1 MLEFQNLT
9 IRRDNRTI
17 LSQLHME
24 VSPGTVLGLVGPDED
39 AKMTI
44 LRAAAGIAFPSE
56 GDVLLDGDSVFDK
69 KAGAWMRYGYLSRDH
84 VLFHQLKLFEYYE
97 MYLSLYKIRGR
108 IARIRIEDL
117 IEELDL
123 EKYTDLY
130 LEELPMERKSFVSLG
145 QAILHEP
152 QWLFLDQPFDG
163 LDGAG
168 REKMRSLLSRLHEE
182 GVSIILNC
190 SMLPEVAGMLTDV
203 LVLEEGKVVISGPIE
218 EVVERGMHERPVR
231 MHVLSNMD
239 GALDVLKTND
249 LVERVIVDGSHVLFR
264 FSGDEVEEAR
274 LLSSIVKNGVLLQNY
289 TRDRVNLDDILWR

>member
-17 LSQLHME
+17 LDQLHME
-24 VSPGTVLGLVGPDED
+24 IPPGTILGLVGPDDD
-39 AKMTI
+39 AKTTI
-44 LRAAAGIAFPSE
+44 LRAAAGIEYPSE

-69 KAGAWMRYGYLSRDH
+69 KSGAWMRYGYMSKDH

-117 IEELDL
+117 IEELNL
-123 EKYTDLY
+123 LKYTDLY
-130 LEELPMERKSFVSLG
+130 LEELPLEMKSFVSLG

-152 QWLFLDQPFDG
+152 KWLYLNQPFDG

-168 REKMRSLLSRLHEE
+168 RERMRNLLGRLNEE

-190 SMLPEVAGMLTDV
+190 AMLPEVAGMLTDV
-203 LVLEEGKVVISGPIE
+203 LVLEEGRVAISGPIE
-218 EVVERGMHERPVR
+218 EVVERVMHERPVR

-264 FSGDEVEEAR
+264 FRGDEIEEAR

>member
-17 LSQLHME
+17 LDQLHME
-24 VSPGTVLGLVGPDED
+24 IAPGTVLGLVGPDAD

-44 LRAAAGIAFPSE
+44 LRASAGIAFPSE
-56 GDVLLDGDSVFDK
+56 GDILLDGDSVFDK
-69 KAGAWMRYGYLSRDH
+69 KSGAWMRYGYLSRDH

-117 IEELDL
+117 IEELAL

-130 LEELPMERKSFVSLG
+130 LEELPLEMKAFVSLG

-168 REKMRSLLSRLHEE
+168 RERMRNLLARLHEE
-182 GVSIILNC
+182 GISIILNC
-190 SMLPEVAGMLTDV
+190 SMLPEVAGLLTDV

-218 EVVERGMHERPVR
+218 EVVERVMHERPVR

-264 FSGDEVEEAR
+264 FRGDEVEEAR

>member
-17 LSQLHME
+17 LDQLHME
-24 VSPGTVLGLVGPDED
+24 IPPGTILGLVGPDDD
-39 AKMTI
+39 AKTTI
-44 LRAAAGIAFPSE
+44 LRTAAGIEYPSE

-69 KAGAWMRYGYLSRDH
+69 KSGAWMRYGYMSKDH

-117 IEELDL
+117 IEELNL
-123 EKYTDLY
+123 LKYTDLY
-130 LEELPMERKSFVSLG
+130 LEELPLEMKSFVSLG

-152 QWLFLDQPFDG
+152 KWLYLNQPFDG

-168 REKMRSLLSRLHEE
+168 RERMRNLLGRLNEE

-203 LVLEEGKVVISGPIE
+203 LVLEEGRVAISGPIE
-218 EVVERGMHERPVR
+218 EVVERVTRAILPQ
-231 MHVLSNMD
+231 
-239 GALDVLKTND
+239 ALMSLPAGT
-249 LVERVIVDGSHVLFR
+249 LVYRQVGRTMTRKNTTTQHSQQQAIYLASAPKMPAPYWATEKAI
-264 FSGDEVEEAR
+264 R
-274 LLSSIVKNGVLLQNY
+274 LITPRGESSMK
-289 TRDRVNLDDILWR
+289 